1 MGKKITLMLNGVEV
15 KSKSGISI
23 SKLLE
28 TNSAEKLE
36 KPIGAIVNHRLMGL
50 YTILRSDCIID
61 TVGFSS
67 KEGASIYRRTLSLI
81 MCEAFAQLYPKIKL
95 EIGQSLG
102 NGYYYRDRLGDNISK
117 KMLNE
122 IDAKMREIVASDRP
136 LRPKLVSTEA
146 AIEHFKEHGFY
157 EKVALIKQ
165 RQVPEINWVVMGEF
179 HDLSYGPVASNTG
192 FCDTFSLFKKAKGF
206 VLSFPDAKGKVTE
219 KLKPQLKLF
228 STYQETR
235 AWNKRV
241 SVWSISQLNQACIDG
256 SISEIIKV
264 SEGLQ
269 EKKIARMADEIYEN
283 KDTVRLVA
291 IAGPSS
297 SGKTTFT
304 KRLGIQLRVNG
315 IRPVML
321 SMDNYYVDRVKT
333 PLNPDGSYDFEC
345 LEALDFPLFNKHLEM
360 ILDGKRVDTPIF
372 DFVKGER
379 RSDKTIPMKLEKDQ
393 VLMIEGIHG
402 LNPKMTASIPNDK
415 KFKIYVSALTQL
427 TIDEHNRIFTSDMRL
442 MRRIVR
448 DRLFRGYLATQTIKQ
463 WPSVRAGENKHIF
476 PFQEEADVMFD
487 TALVYEPAVLKPYLR
502 RYLMEV
508 RQDEKAYTEAYRLFQ
523 FLGLFIPVFPH
534 EVPGNSLLREF
545 IGESAFN
552 Y

>member
-1 MGKKITLMLNGVEV
+1 MGKKITLMLDGVEV

-23 SKLLE
+23 GKLLE
-28 TNSAEKLE
+28 SLPEYNNK
-36 KPIGAIVNHRLMGL
+36 KIMGAIINQRLMGL
-50 YTILRSDCIID
+50 YTLLRSDCTVK
-61 TVGFSS
+61 TVGFST

-81 MCEAFAQLYPKIKL
+81 LCEAFAELHPQIKL
-95 EIGQSLG
+95 DVGQSLG
-102 NGYYYRDRLGDNISK
+102 SGYFYRDRAGKNINK
-117 KMLNE
+117 KILDE
-122 IDAKMREIVASDRP
+122 VEKRMREIIAKDRP
-136 LRPKLVSTEA
+136 LRPTIVSVEA
-146 AIEHFKEHGFY
+146 AIEFFKEKDCP
-157 EKVALIKQ
+157 EKVMLLRQ
-165 RQVPEINWVVMGEF
+165 RQVPEVPWVVMGEF
-179 HDLSYGPVASNTG
+179 HDLSYGPIASRTG
-192 FCDTFSLFKKAKGF
+192 LCDSFKLFSKAKGF
-206 VLSFPDAKGKVTE
+206 ILSFPDKKNRLV
-219 KLKPQLKLF
+219 KRLNPQKKLF

-235 AWNKRV
+235 AWNKQV
-241 SVWSISQLNQACIDG
+241 SVWSVGRLNKACIDG

-264 SEGLQ
+264 SEALQ
-269 EKKIARMADEIYEN
+269 EKKIVTMADEIQRN
-283 KDTVRLVA
+283 RNMIKLVA

-321 SMDNYYVDRVKT
+321 SMDNYYVNRTDT

-345 LEALDFPLFNKHLEM
+345 LEALDFELFNRHLK
-360 ILDGKRVDTPIF
+360 LLLSGKKVETPVF
-372 DFVKGER
+372 DFVTGVR
-379 RSDKTIPMKLEKDQ
+379 RTDKNIPMQLKKDQ
-393 VLMIEGIHG
+393 ILMIEGIHG
-402 LNPKMTASIPNDK
+402 LNPKMTSSIPDK
-415 KFKIYVSALTQL
+415 NKFRIYVSALTQL

-448 DRLFRGYLATQTIKQ
+448 DRLFRGYLATQTINQ
-463 WPSVRAGENKHIF
+463 WPSVRAGENRHIF
-476 PFQEEADVMFD
+476 PYQEEADVMFD

-508 RQDEKAYTEAYRLFQ
+508 RQDDPAYVEAYRLFQ

-545 IGESAFN
+545 IGDSSFN